1 MARLSFWFRIITAS
15 LVAVSMSVILTGCSA
30 VRLGYNNLPD
40 IASWWLDSY
49 IDFSDTQGPQ
59 AKAALQK
66 LQTWHRKEE
75 LPAIAELLV
84 QAQTLAPQNITPE
97 QACKIWEGAQV
108 RIESFIQESSRLAA
122 PVVSQLSAK
131 QFKHLEKEWAT
142 RNEDWKKQWVQGT
155 PDARI
160 KKRVDLAAE
169 RFNSFYGD
177 LNLEQRQVLKQ
188 QFLQSTWSP
197 EESYQRRLKRQ
208 QQQLMALQAMSSEI
222 TKPAM
227 PLPQVEKALQSLILQ
242 SVRPKDAGDLSKQL
256 QLEQQACQN
265 LAQLHN
271 TMSPAQRLKA
281 QRKLK
286 DYETDVR
293 ELMKI

>member
-1 MARLSFWFRIITAS
+1 
-15 LVAVSMSVILTGCSA
+15 MSVILTGCSA

-131 QFKHLEKEWAT
+131 QLKHLEKEWAT

-155 PDARI
+155 PDSRI

-197 EESYQRRLKRQ
+197 EASYQRRLKRQ
-208 QQQLMALQAMSSEI
+208 QEQLMALQSMSSEI

-227 PLPQVEKALQSLILQ
+227 PLPQVEKALQALILQ

>member
-1 MARLSFWFRIITAS
+1 
-15 LVAVSMSVILTGCSA
+15 MSVILTGCSA

-131 QFKHLEKEWAT
+131 QLKHLEKEWAS
-142 RNEDWKKQWVQGT
+142 RNEDWKKQWLQGT
-155 PDARI
+155 PDSRI

-197 EESYQRRLKRQ
+197 EASYQRRLKRQ
-208 QQQLMALQAMSSEI
+208 QEQLIALQAMSSEI

-227 PLPQVEKALQSLILQ
+227 PLAQVEKSLQSLILQ

>member
-1 MARLSFWFRIITAS
+1 MAKLSFWFRIITAS

-108 RIESFIQESSRLAA
+108 RVESFIQESSRLAA

-131 QFKHLEKEWAT
+131 QLKHLEKEWAS

-155 PDARI
+155 PDSRI

-197 EESYQRRLKRQ
+197 EASYQRRLKRQ
-208 QQQLMALQAMSSEI
+208 QEQLIALQAMSSEI

-242 SVRPKDAGDLSKQL
+242 SVRPKDAGELSKQL

-265 LAQLHN
+265 LAQIHN

>member
-1 MARLSFWFRIITAS
+1 MS
-15 LVAVSMSVILTGCSA
+15 LILTGCSA
-30 VRLGYNNLPD
+30 VRLGYNKLPE

-59 AKAALQK
+59 AKLALQK
-66 LQTWHRKEE
+66 LQAWHRKEE

-131 QFKHLEKEWAT
+131 QFKHLEKEWAS
-142 RNEDWKKQWVQGT
+142 RNEDWKKQWLQGT
-155 PDARI
+155 PDSRI

-188 QFLQSTWSP
+188 QFLQSTWVP
-197 EESYQRRLKRQ
+197 EASYQRRLKRQ
-208 QQQLMALQAMSSEI
+208 EEQLIALQAMSSEI

-242 SVRPKDAGDLSKQL
+242 SVRPKDATDLSKQL

>member
-1 MARLSFWFRIITAS
+1 MAKLSFWFRIITAS

-49 IDFSDTQGPQ
+49 IDFTDTQGPQ
-59 AKAALQK
+59 AKVALQK

-108 RIESFIQESSRLAA
+108 RVESFIQESSRLAA

-131 QFKHLEKEWAT
+131 QLKHLEKEWAS

-155 PDARI
+155 PDSRI

-197 EESYQRRLKRQ
+197 EASYQRRLKRQ
-208 QQQLMALQAMSSEI
+208 QEQLIALQAMSSEI

-271 TMSPAQRLKA
+271 TMTPAQRLKA

>member
-1 MARLSFWFRIITAS
+1 MAKLSFWFRIITAS

-108 RIESFIQESSRLAA
+108 RVESFIQESSRLAA

-131 QFKHLEKEWAT
+131 QLKHLEKEWAS

-155 PDARI
+155 PDSRI

-197 EESYQRRLKRQ
+197 EASYQRRLKRQ
-208 QQQLMALQAMSSEI
+208 QEQLIALQAMSSEI

-242 SVRPKDAGDLSKQL
+242 SVRPKDAGELSKQL

>member
-1 MARLSFWFRIITAS
+1 MAKLSFWFRIITAS
-15 LVAVSMSVILTGCSA
+15 LVAVSMSVILSGCSA

-49 IDFSDTQGPQ
+49 IDFTDTQGPQ

-131 QFKHLEKEWAT
+131 QLKHLEKEWAT

-208 QQQLMALQAMSSEI
+208 QEQLMALQAMSSEI

-227 PLPQVEKALQSLILQ
+227 PLPQVEKALQALILQ

>member
-1 MARLSFWFRIITAS
+1 
-15 LVAVSMSVILTGCSA
+15 MSVILTGCSA

-49 IDFSDTQGPQ
+49 IDFTDTQGPQ

-108 RIESFIQESSRLAA
+108 RIESLIQESSRLAA

-131 QFKHLEKEWAT
+131 QLKHLEKEWAS
-142 RNEDWKKQWVQGT
+142 RNEDWKKQWLQGT
-155 PDARI
+155 PDTRI

-177 LNLEQRQVLKQ
+177 LNTEQRQLLKQ
-188 QFLQSTWSP
+188 QFSQSVWTP
-197 EESYQRRLKRQ
+197 EWGYQQRLKRQ
-208 QQQLMALQAMSSEI
+208 QDQLSALQAMSSEV
-222 TKPAM
+222 TKPGM
-227 PLPQVEKALQSLILQ
+227 PLPQVEKMMQALMLQ
-242 SVRPKDAGDLSKQL
+242 SVRPRDEAELSKQL
-256 QLEQQACQN
+256 QFEQRACQN

-271 TMSPAQRLKA
+271 NMSPAQRLKA

-293 ELMKI
+293 ELMN

>member
-1 MARLSFWFRIITAS
+1 MAKFSFWSRIITAS
-15 LVAVSMSVILTGCSA
+15 VVAVSMSLILTGCSA
-30 VRLGYNNLPD
+30 VRLGYNKLPE

-49 IDFSDTQGPQ
+49 IDFSDAQGPQ
-59 AKAALQK
+59 AKAALHK
-66 LQTWHRKEE
+66 LQAWHRKEE
-75 LPAIAELLV
+75 LPAIAELLL
-84 QAQTLAPQNITPE
+84 QAQILAPQNITPE
-97 QACKIWEGAQV
+97 QACMVWEGAQV

-131 QFKHLEKEWAT
+131 QFNHLEKEWAS
-142 RNEDWKKQWVQGT
+142 RNEDWKKKWLQGT
-155 PDARI
+155 PDTRL
-160 KKRVDLAAE
+160 KKRVDMAAE

-177 LNLEQRQVLKQ
+177 LNTEQRQLLKE
-188 QFLQSTWSP
+188 QFLKSAWTP
-197 EESYQRRLKRQ
+197 EWGYQQRLKRQ
-208 QQQLMALQAMSSEI
+208 QDQLTALKAMSSEI
-222 TKPAM
+222 NKPAM

-242 SVRPKDAGDLSKQL
+242 SVRPKDASDLSKQL
-256 QLEQQACQN
+256 QFEQQACQN

>member
-1 MARLSFWFRIITAS
+1 MS
-15 LVAVSMSVILTGCSA
+15 LILTGCSA
-30 VRLGYNNLPD
+30 VRLGYNKLPE

-59 AKAALQK
+59 AKLALQK
-66 LQTWHRKEE
+66 LQAWHRKEE

-122 PVVSQLSAK
+122 PLVSQLSAK
-131 QFKHLEKEWAT
+131 QFKHLEKEWAS
-142 RNEDWKKQWVQGT
+142 RNEDWKKQWLQGT
-155 PDARI
+155 PESRI

-188 QFLQSTWSP
+188 QFLQSTWVP
-197 EESYQRRLKRQ
+197 EASYQRRLKRQ
-208 QQQLMALQAMSSEI
+208 EEQLIALQAMSSEI

-242 SVRPKDAGDLSKQL
+242 SVRPKDATDLSKQL

>member
-1 MARLSFWFRIITAS
+1 MAKLSFWFRIITAS

-208 QQQLMALQAMSSEI
+208 QEQLMALQAMSSEI

>member
-1 MARLSFWFRIITAS
+1 
-15 LVAVSMSVILTGCSA
+15 MSVILTGCSA

-49 IDFSDTQGPQ
+49 IDFTDTQGPQ

-108 RIESFIQESSRLAA
+108 RIESLIQESSRLAA
-122 PVVSQLSAK
+122 PVVFQLNAK
-131 QFKHLEKEWAT
+131 QLKHLEKEWAT

-155 PDARI
+155 PDSRI

-197 EESYQRRLKRQ
+197 EASYQRRLKRQ
-208 QQQLMALQAMSSEI
+208 QEQLIALQAMSSEI

-242 SVRPKDAGDLSKQL
+242 SVRPKDTGDLSKQL

>member
-1 MARLSFWFRIITAS
+1 
-15 LVAVSMSVILTGCSA
+15 MSVILTGCSA
-30 VRLGYNNLPD
+30 IRLGYNKLPE

-49 IDFSDTQGPQ
+49 IDFTDSQGPQ
-59 AKAALQK
+59 AKVALQK

-97 QACKIWEGAQV
+97 QACKVWEGAQV
-108 RIESFIQESSRLAA
+108 RIESIIQESSRLAA

-131 QFKHLEKEWAT
+131 QLKHLEKEWAS
-142 RNEDWKKQWVQGT
+142 RNEDWKKNWLQGN
-155 PDARI
+155 PDTRI
-160 KKRVDLAAE
+160 KKRVDIAAE

-177 LNLEQRQVLKQ
+177 LNTEQRQLLKQ
-188 QFLQSTWSP
+188 QFLQSAWTP
-197 EESYQRRLKRQ
+197 EWGYQQRVKRQ
-208 QQQLMALQAMSSEI
+208 QEQLATLQAMSSEI

-227 PLPQVEKALQSLILQ
+227 PLLQVEKALETLMLQ
-242 SVRPKDAGDLSKQL
+242 SVRPRDTSDLSKQL
-256 QLEQQACQN
+256 LLEQQACQN

-271 TMSPAQRLKA
+271 IMSPAQRLKA

-293 ELMKI
+293 ELMKL

>member
-1 MARLSFWFRIITAS
+1 
-15 LVAVSMSVILTGCSA
+15 MSVILTGCSA

-108 RIESFIQESSRLAA
+108 RVESFIQESSRLAA

-131 QFKHLEKEWAT
+131 QLKHLEKEWGS

-155 PDARI
+155 PDSRI

-197 EESYQRRLKRQ
+197 EASYQRRLKRQ
-208 QQQLMALQAMSSEI
+208 QEQLIALQAMSSEI

-227 PLPQVEKALQSLILQ
+227 PIAQVEKALQSLILQ
-242 SVRPKDAGDLSKQL
+242 SVRPKDAGELSKQL

>member
-1 MARLSFWFRIITAS
+1 
-15 LVAVSMSVILTGCSA
+15 MSVILTGCSA

-75 LPAIAELLV
+75 LPAIADLLV

-108 RIESFIQESSRLAA
+108 RVESFIQESSRLAA

-131 QFKHLEKEWAT
+131 QFKHLGKEWAS

-155 PDARI
+155 PDSRI

-197 EESYQRRLKRQ
+197 EASYQRRLKRQ
-208 QQQLMALQAMSSEI
+208 QEQLIALQAMSSEI

-242 SVRPKDAGDLSKQL
+242 SVRPKDAGELSKQL

>member
-1 MARLSFWFRIITAS
+1 
-15 LVAVSMSVILTGCSA
+15 MSVILTGCSA

-97 QACKIWEGAQV
+97 QACKIWESAQV

-131 QFKHLEKEWAT
+131 QLKHLEKEWAS
-142 RNEDWKKQWVQGT
+142 RNEDWKKQWLQGT
-155 PDARI
+155 PDSRI

-197 EESYQRRLKRQ
+197 ETGYQLRLKRQ
-208 QQQLMALQAMSSEI
+208 QEQLITLQAMSSEI

-227 PLPQVEKALQSLILQ
+227 PLPQVEKTLQSLILQ
-242 SVRPKDAGDLSKQL
+242 SVRPKDAGELSKQL

>member
-1 MARLSFWFRIITAS
+1 
-15 LVAVSMSVILTGCSA
+15 MSVILTGCSA

-49 IDFSDTQGPQ
+49 IDFTDTQGPQ

-66 LQTWHRKEE
+66 LQIWHRKEE

-108 RIESFIQESSRLAA
+108 RIESLIQESSRLAA

-131 QFKHLEKEWAT
+131 QLKHLEKEWAT

-155 PDARI
+155 PDSRI

-197 EESYQRRLKRQ
+197 EASYQRRLKRQ
-208 QQQLMALQAMSSEI
+208 QEQLIALQAMSSEI

-227 PLPQVEKALQSLILQ
+227 PLQQVEKALQSLILQ
-242 SVRPKDAGDLSKQL
+242 SVRPKDTGDLSKQL

>member
-1 MARLSFWFRIITAS
+1 
-15 LVAVSMSVILTGCSA
+15 MSVILTGCSA
-30 VRLGYNNLPD
+30 IRLGYNKLPE

-49 IDFSDTQGPQ
+49 IDFTDSQGPQ
-59 AKAALQK
+59 AKVALQK

-84 QAQTLAPQNITPE
+84 QAQTLALQNITPE
-97 QACKIWEGAQV
+97 QACKVWEGAQV
-108 RIESFIQESSRLAA
+108 RIESIIQESSRLAA

-131 QFKHLEKEWAT
+131 QLKHLEKEWAS
-142 RNEDWKKQWVQGT
+142 RNEDWKKNWLQGN
-155 PDARI
+155 PDTRI
-160 KKRVDLAAE
+160 KKRVDIAAE

-177 LNLEQRQVLKQ
+177 LNTEQRQLLKQ
-188 QFLQSTWSP
+188 QFLQSAWTP
-197 EESYQRRLKRQ
+197 EWGYQQRVKRQ
-208 QQQLMALQAMSSEI
+208 QEQLAALQAMSSEI

-227 PLPQVEKALQSLILQ
+227 PLLQVEKALETLMLQ
-242 SVRPKDAGDLSKQL
+242 SVRPRDTSDLSKQL
-256 QLEQQACQN
+256 LLEQQACQN

-271 TMSPAQRLKA
+271 IMSPAQRLKA

-293 ELMKI
+293 ELMKL

>member
-1 MARLSFWFRIITAS
+1 
-15 LVAVSMSVILTGCSA
+15 MSVILTGCSA

-131 QFKHLEKEWAT
+131 QLKHLEKEWAT
-142 RNEDWKKQWVQGT
+142 RNEDWKKQWLQGT
-155 PDARI
+155 TDSRI

-197 EESYQRRLKRQ
+197 EASYQRRLIRQ
-208 QQQLMALQAMSSEI
+208 QEQLIALQAMSSEI

-227 PLPQVEKALQSLILQ
+227 PLAQVEKSLQSLILQ

-271 TMSPAQRLKA
+271 TMSSAQRLKA

>member
-1 MARLSFWFRIITAS
+1 
-15 LVAVSMSVILTGCSA
+15 MSVILTGCSA

-66 LQTWHRKEE
+66 LQAWHRKEE

-108 RIESFIQESSRLAA
+108 RVESFIQESSRLAA

-131 QFKHLEKEWAT
+131 QLKHLEKEWAS

-155 PDARI
+155 PDSRI
-160 KKRVDLAAE
+160 KKRLDLAAE

-197 EESYQRRLKRQ
+197 EASYQRRLKRQ
-208 QQQLMALQAMSSEI
+208 QEQLIALQAMSSEI

-242 SVRPKDAGDLSKQL
+242 SVRPKDAAELSKQL

-265 LAQLHN
+265 LAQIHN

>member
-1 MARLSFWFRIITAS
+1 
-15 LVAVSMSVILTGCSA
+15 MSVILTGCSA
-30 VRLGYNNLPD
+30 IRLGYNKLPE

-49 IDFSDTQGPQ
+49 IDFTDSQGQQ
-59 AKAALQK
+59 AKVALQK
-66 LQTWHRKEE
+66 LQAWHRKEE

-97 QACKIWEGAQV
+97 QACKVWESALV
-108 RIESFIQESSRLAA
+108 RIESLIQESSRLAA

-131 QFKHLEKEWAT
+131 QLKHLEKEWAS
-142 RNEDWKKQWVQGT
+142 RNEDWKKNWLQGT
-155 PDARI
+155 PDTRV

-177 LNLEQRQVLKQ
+177 LNAEQRQLLKQ
-188 QFLQSTWSP
+188 QFLQSAWTP
-197 EESYQRRLKRQ
+197 EWGYQQRVKRQ
-208 QQQLMALQAMSSEI
+208 QEQLTALQAMSSEI

-227 PLPQVEKALQSLILQ
+227 PLAQVEKALEALMLH
-242 SVRPKDAGDLSKQL
+242 SVRPRDTSDLSKQL
-256 QLEQQACQN
+256 LLEQQACQN

>member
-1 MARLSFWFRIITAS
+1 
-15 LVAVSMSVILTGCSA
+15 MSVILTGCSA
-30 VRLGYNNLPD
+30 IRLGYNKLPE

-49 IDFSDTQGPQ
+49 IDFTDSQGPQ
-59 AKAALQK
+59 AKVALQK

-97 QACKIWEGAQV
+97 QACKVWESAQV
-108 RIESFIQESSRLAA
+108 RIESFLQESSRLAA

-131 QFKHLEKEWAT
+131 QLKHLEKEWAS
-142 RNEDWKKQWVQGT
+142 RNEDWKKNWLQGT
-155 PDARI
+155 PDTRV

-177 LNLEQRQVLKQ
+177 LNAEQRQLLKQ
-188 QFLQSTWSP
+188 QFLQSAWTP
-197 EESYQRRLKRQ
+197 EWGYQQRVKRQ
-208 QQQLMALQAMSSEI
+208 QEQLTALQAMSSEI

-227 PLPQVEKALQSLILQ
+227 PLAQVEKALEALMLH
-242 SVRPKDAGDLSKQL
+242 SVRSRDTSDLSKQL

>member
-1 MARLSFWFRIITAS
+1 MAKFSFWSRIITAS

-30 VRLGYNNLPD
+30 IRLGYNKLPE

-49 IDFSDTQGPQ
+49 IDFTDSQGPQ
-59 AKAALQK
+59 AKVALQK
-66 LQTWHRKEE
+66 LQAWHRKEE

-97 QACKIWEGAQV
+97 QACKVWESAQV
-108 RIESFIQESSRLAA
+108 RIESLIQESSRLAA

-131 QFKHLEKEWAT
+131 QLKHLEKEWAS
-142 RNEDWKKQWVQGT
+142 RNEDWKKNWLQGT
-155 PDARI
+155 PDTRV

-177 LNLEQRQVLKQ
+177 LNAEQRQLLKQ
-188 QFLQSTWSP
+188 QFLQSAWTP
-197 EESYQRRLKRQ
+197 EWGYQQRVKRQ
-208 QQQLMALQAMSSEI
+208 QEQLTALQAMSSEI

-227 PLPQVEKALQSLILQ
+227 PLAQVEKALEALMLH
-242 SVRPKDAGDLSKQL
+242 SVRPRDTSDLSKQL
-256 QLEQQACQN
+256 LLEQQACQN

>member
-1 MARLSFWFRIITAS
+1 
-15 LVAVSMSVILTGCSA
+15 MSVILTGCSA
-30 VRLGYNNLPD
+30 TRLGYNKLPE

-49 IDFSDTQGPQ
+49 IDFTDSQGPQ
-59 AKAALQK
+59 AKVALQK
-66 LQTWHRKEE
+66 LQAWHRKEE

-97 QACKIWEGAQV
+97 QACKVWESAQV
-108 RIESFIQESSRLAA
+108 RIESLIQESSRLAA

-131 QFKHLEKEWAT
+131 QLKHLEKEWAS
-142 RNEDWKKQWVQGT
+142 RNEDWKKNWLQGT
-155 PDARI
+155 PDTRV

-177 LNLEQRQVLKQ
+177 LNAEQRQLLKQ
-188 QFLQSTWSP
+188 QFLQSAWTP
-197 EESYQRRLKRQ
+197 EWGYQQRVKRQ
-208 QQQLMALQAMSSEI
+208 QEQLTALQAMSSEI

-227 PLPQVEKALQSLILQ
+227 PLAQVEKALEALMLH
-242 SVRPKDAGDLSKQL
+242 SVRPRDTSDLSKQL
-256 QLEQQACQN
+256 LLEQQACQN
-265 LAQLHN
+265 LAHLHN

>member
-1 MARLSFWFRIITAS
+1 
-15 LVAVSMSVILTGCSA
+15 MSVILTGCSA

-49 IDFSDTQGPQ
+49 IDFTDTQGPQ

-75 LPAIAELLV
+75 LPAIAELLA

-108 RIESFIQESSRLAA
+108 RIESLIQESSRLAA

-131 QFKHLEKEWAT
+131 QLKHLEKEWAT

-155 PDARI
+155 PDSRI

-197 EESYQRRLKRQ
+197 EASYQRRLKRQ
-208 QQQLMALQAMSSEI
+208 QEQLMALQAMSSEI

>member
-1 MARLSFWFRIITAS
+1 MAKLSFWFRIITAS

-49 IDFSDTQGPQ
+49 IDFTDTQGSQ
-59 AKAALQK
+59 AKVALQK

-97 QACKIWEGAQV
+97 QACKIWEAAQV
-108 RIESFIQESSRLAA
+108 RIESFVQESSRLAA

-131 QFKHLEKEWAT
+131 QLKHLEKEWAT

-155 PDARI
+155 PDSRI

-197 EESYQRRLKRQ
+197 EASYQRRLKRQ
-208 QQQLMALQAMSSEI
+208 QEQLIALQAMSSEI

-271 TMSPAQRLKA
+271 TMTPAQRLKA

>member
-1 MARLSFWFRIITAS
+1 MAKFSFWSRIITAS
-15 LVAVSMSVILTGCSA
+15 VVAVSMSVILTGCSA
-30 VRLGYNNLPD
+30 TRLGYNKLPE

-49 IDFSDTQGPQ
+49 IDFTDSQGPQ
-59 AKAALQK
+59 AKVALQK
-66 LQTWHRKEE
+66 LQAWHRKEE

-97 QACKIWEGAQV
+97 QACKVWESAQV
-108 RIESFIQESSRLAA
+108 RIESLIQESSRLAA

-131 QFKHLEKEWAT
+131 QFKHLEKEWAS
-142 RNEDWKKQWVQGT
+142 RNEDWKKNWLQGT
-155 PDARI
+155 PDTRI

-197 EESYQRRLKRQ
+197 EASYQRRLKRQ
-208 QQQLMALQAMSSEI
+208 QEQLMALQAMSSEI

>member
-1 MARLSFWFRIITAS
+1 
-15 LVAVSMSVILTGCSA
+15 MSVILTGCSA
-30 VRLGYNNLPD
+30 TRLGYNKLPE

-49 IDFSDTQGPQ
+49 IDFTDSQGPQ
-59 AKAALQK
+59 AKVALQK
-66 LQTWHRKEE
+66 LQAWHRKEE

-97 QACKIWEGAQV
+97 QACKVWESAQV
-108 RIESFIQESSRLAA
+108 RIESLIQESSRLAA

-131 QFKHLEKEWAT
+131 QLKHLEKEWAS
-142 RNEDWKKQWVQGT
+142 RNEDWKKNWLQGT
-155 PDARI
+155 PDTRI

-188 QFLQSTWSP
+188 QFLQSTWTP
-197 EESYQRRLKRQ
+197 EASYQLRLKRQ
-208 QQQLMALQAMSSEI
+208 QEQLIALQAMSSEI

-242 SVRPKDAGDLSKQL
+242 SVRPKDAGELSKQL

>member
-131 QFKHLEKEWAT
+131 QLKHLEKEWAT

-208 QQQLMALQAMSSEI
+208 QEQLMALQSMSSEI

-227 PLPQVEKALQSLILQ
+227 PLPQVEKALQALILQ

>member
-1 MARLSFWFRIITAS
+1 MAKLSFWFRIITAS

-49 IDFSDTQGPQ
+49 IDFTDTQGPQ

-97 QACKIWEGAQV
+97 QACKIWEAAQV
-108 RIESFIQESSRLAA
+108 RIESFVQESSRLAA
-122 PVVSQLSAK
+122 PLVSQLSAK
-131 QFKHLEKEWAT
+131 QLKHLEKEWAT

-155 PDARI
+155 PDSRI

-197 EESYQRRLKRQ
+197 EASYQRRLKRQ
-208 QQQLMALQAMSSEI
+208 QEQLIALQAMSSEI

-227 PLPQVEKALQSLILQ
+227 PIAQVEKALQSLILQ
-242 SVRPKDAGDLSKQL
+242 SVRPKDAGELSKQL

-293 ELMKI
+293 ELMKL

>member
-1 MARLSFWFRIITAS
+1 MS
-15 LVAVSMSVILTGCSA
+15 LILTGCSA
-30 VRLGYNNLPD
+30 LRLGYNKLPD

-59 AKAALQK
+59 AKLALQK
-66 LQTWHRKEE
+66 LQAWHRKEE

-122 PVVSQLSAK
+122 PLVSQLSAK
-131 QFKHLEKEWAT
+131 QFKHLEKEWAS
-142 RNEDWKKQWVQGT
+142 RNEDWKKQWLQGT
-155 PDARI
+155 PDSRI

-188 QFLQSTWSP
+188 QFLQSTWVP
-197 EESYQRRLKRQ
+197 EASYQRRLKRQ
-208 QQQLMALQAMSSEI
+208 EEQLIALQAMSSEI

-242 SVRPKDAGDLSKQL
+242 SVRPKDATDLSKQL

>member
-1 MARLSFWFRIITAS
+1 
-15 LVAVSMSVILTGCSA
+15 MSVILTGCSA

-108 RIESFIQESSRLAA
+108 RIESLIQESSRLAA

-131 QFKHLEKEWAT
+131 QLKHLEKEWAT

-155 PDARI
+155 PDSRI

-188 QFLQSTWSP
+188 QFLQSTWTP
-197 EESYQRRLKRQ
+197 EASYQLRLKRQ
-208 QQQLMALQAMSSEI
+208 QEQLIALQAMSSEI

-227 PLPQVEKALQSLILQ
+227 PLAQVEKTLQALILQ

>member
-1 MARLSFWFRIITAS
+1 
-15 LVAVSMSVILTGCSA
+15 MSVILTGCSA
-30 VRLGYNNLPD
+30 IRLGYNKLPE

-49 IDFSDTQGPQ
+49 IDFTDSQGPQ
-59 AKAALQK
+59 AKVALQK

-97 QACKIWEGAQV
+97 QACKVWEGAQV
-108 RIESFIQESSRLAA
+108 RIESIIQESSRLAA

-131 QFKHLEKEWAT
+131 QLKHLEKEWAS
-142 RNEDWKKQWVQGT
+142 RNEDWKKNWLQGN
-155 PDARI
+155 PDTRI
-160 KKRVDLAAE
+160 KKRVDIAAE

-177 LNLEQRQVLKQ
+177 LNTEQRQLLKQ
-188 QFLQSTWSP
+188 QFLQSAWTP
-197 EESYQRRLKRQ
+197 EWGYQQRVKRQ
-208 QQQLMALQAMSSEI
+208 QEQLAALQAMSSEI
-222 TKPAM
+222 TKPVM
-227 PLPQVEKALQSLILQ
+227 PLLQVEKALETLMLQ
-242 SVRPKDAGDLSKQL
+242 SVRPRDTSDLSKQL
-256 QLEQQACQN
+256 LLEQQACQN

-271 TMSPAQRLKA
+271 IMSPAQRLKA

-293 ELMKI
+293 ELMKL

>member
-1 MARLSFWFRIITAS
+1 
-15 LVAVSMSVILTGCSA
+15 MSVILTGCSA
-30 VRLGYNNLPD
+30 TRLGYNKLPE

-49 IDFSDTQGPQ
+49 IDFTDSQGPQ
-59 AKAALQK
+59 AKVALQK

-97 QACKIWEGAQV
+97 QACKVWESAQV
-108 RIESFIQESSRLAA
+108 RIESLIQESSRLAA

-131 QFKHLEKEWAT
+131 QLKHLEKEWAS
-142 RNEDWKKQWVQGT
+142 RNEDWKKNWLQGT
-155 PDARI
+155 PDTRV

-177 LNLEQRQVLKQ
+177 LNAEQRQLLKQ
-188 QFLQSTWSP
+188 QFLQSAWTP
-197 EESYQRRLKRQ
+197 EWGYQQRVKRQ
-208 QQQLMALQAMSSEI
+208 QEQLTALQAMSSEI

-227 PLPQVEKALQSLILQ
+227 PLAQVEKALEALMLH
-242 SVRPKDAGDLSKQL
+242 SVRPRDTSDLSKQL
-256 QLEQQACQN
+256 LLEQQACQN

>member
-1 MARLSFWFRIITAS
+1 
-15 LVAVSMSVILTGCSA
+15 MSVILTGCSA

-49 IDFSDTQGPQ
+49 IDFTDTQGPQ
-59 AKAALQK
+59 AKVALQK

-97 QACKIWEGAQV
+97 QACKIWEAAQV
-108 RIESFIQESSRLAA
+108 RIESFVQESSRLAA

-131 QFKHLEKEWAT
+131 QLKHLEKEWAT

-155 PDARI
+155 PDSRI

-197 EESYQRRLKRQ
+197 EASYQRRLKRQ
-208 QQQLMALQAMSSEI
+208 QEQLIALQAMSSEI

-271 TMSPAQRLKA
+271 TMTPAQRLKA

-293 ELMKI
+293 ELMKL

>member
-1 MARLSFWFRIITAS
+1 MS
-15 LVAVSMSVILTGCSA
+15 LILTGCSA
-30 VRLGYNNLPD
+30 VRLGYNKLPE

-59 AKAALQK
+59 AKVALQK
-66 LQTWHRKEE
+66 LQAWHRKEE

-131 QFKHLEKEWAT
+131 QFKHLEKEWAS
-142 RNEDWKKQWVQGT
+142 RNEDWKKQWLQGT
-155 PDARI
+155 PDSRI

-188 QFLQSTWSP
+188 QFLQSRWVP
-197 EESYQRRLKRQ
+197 EASYQRRLKRQ
-208 QQQLMALQAMSSEI
+208 EEQLIALQAMSSEI

-242 SVRPKDAGDLSKQL
+242 SVRPKDATDLSKQL